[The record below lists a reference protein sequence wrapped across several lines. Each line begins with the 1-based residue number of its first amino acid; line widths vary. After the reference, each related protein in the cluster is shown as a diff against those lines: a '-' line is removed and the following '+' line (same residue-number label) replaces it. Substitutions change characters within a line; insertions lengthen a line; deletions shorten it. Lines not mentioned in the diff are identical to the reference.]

1 LLAAWYFRGFV
12 FMEASKLRRFTNW
25 VIDVGCVLFLF
36 LAFLR
41 IVPAGWLKPE
51 HYRFVVFGV
60 MFAYYATAELAF
72 KRTIGKLLTGTYLVA
87 ADDAVPTS
95 SQLFMRTLYRFLPLE
110 PLSLLFS
117 RRRMAWHDKL
127 SSTKVIYLD

>member
-1 LLAAWYFRGFV
+1 
-12 FMEASKLRRFTNW
+12 MEASKLRRFANW
-25 VIDVGCVLFLF
+25 VIDGGCILFLF
-36 LAFLR
+36 MALLR
-41 IVPAGWLKPE
+41 IAPAGLLKPE
-51 HYRFVVFGV
+51 YYRFVVFGV

-72 KRTIGKLLTGTYLVA
+72 KRTVGKLLTGTHLVA

-95 SQLFMRTLYRFLPLE
+95 SQLFLRTLSRFLPLE

-117 RRRMAWHDKL
+117 HRRMAWHDKL